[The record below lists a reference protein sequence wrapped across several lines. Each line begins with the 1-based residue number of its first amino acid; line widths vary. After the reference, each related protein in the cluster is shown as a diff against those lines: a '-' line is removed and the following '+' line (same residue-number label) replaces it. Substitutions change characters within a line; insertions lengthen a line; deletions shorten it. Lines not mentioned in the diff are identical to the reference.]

1 MPPHPAFGALPVRF
15 DDAAAD
21 QAIAALEDLATA
33 LRSYLQVDGQ
43 LQAPLRRDWR
53 GPARTWFDGEHAAT
67 AQTVQQAINRAQ
79 TGAEEL
85 RRAKH
90 LAATEQLHRNT
101 EAEAAHRVEVARLE
115 ALATPPPS
123 P

>member
-1 MPPHPAFGALPVRF
+1 MPPRPAFGALPVRF

-21 QAIAALEDLATA
+21 QAIAALENLAAA
-33 LRSYLQVDGQ
+33 LHSYLRVDGQ
-43 LQAPLRRDWR
+43 LQAPLRQDWR

-67 AQTVQQAINRAQ
+67 SESVRRAMARALS
-79 TGAEEL
+79 GADEL

-90 LAATEQLHRNT
+90 LAATKQLHRNA

-115 ALATPPPS
+115 ALATPPPA